1 MLGQAR
7 TEVIREP
14 ACAVVTGVSGVRERE
29 RERERGN
36 LGLKRRSEQQILG
49 LSMTLYARRVSGRIY
64 IH

>member
-1 MLGQAR
+1 M
-7 TEVIREP
+7 IREP
-14 ACAVVTGVSGVRERE
+14 ACAVVTGVSGV